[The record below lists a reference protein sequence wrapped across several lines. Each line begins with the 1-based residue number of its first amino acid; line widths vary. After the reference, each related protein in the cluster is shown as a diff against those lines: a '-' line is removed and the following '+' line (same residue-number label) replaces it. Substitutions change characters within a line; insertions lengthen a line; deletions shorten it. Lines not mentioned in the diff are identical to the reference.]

1 MKMTSDF
8 NLDDLYN
15 EEAAIAG
22 SGQFILQYVFLLDK
36 DGKILTC
43 DESGRE
49 FLKKIDLG
57 IFYAQLHSIKLNS
70 AITNTTI
77 ILGNKSYNL
86 RVVPTDLE
94 QRTTLTPNSD
104 SEFIIVLQ
112 DQTLFSIIYQ
122 SLNKVKLAYFKSIDD
137 INQTIQELDKIF
149 GSSLS
154 GIFVTNSNSTV
165 IYANPAYIN
174 ATGLALE
181 DIIGKNVSDLG
192 KSGMLNPLITPFIL
206 ETHESLTTLQKLG
219 TGKFAIISGSP
230 VYDSGGEPI
239 LIITCVNVI
248 TGIMKADFPDQFYDP
263 ANLKL
268 NINKRKKEHSID
280 IIAESQ
286 VMKTILQEA
295 IKIARYNVTVLL
307 LGDSGVGKEVI
318 ASIIHASSIR
328 NNEKFIKINCS
339 TISPSLLESELF
351 GYEPGAFTG
360 ALSKGKAGL
369 FEVAG
374 KGTLLLDEIG
384 DMPIDL
390 QAKLLRVLQNHEF
403 YRVGGVEPITS
414 HARIIAST
422 NRDLEKMV
430 EQGKFREDLFYRL
443 NVISIHIPPLRERKE
458 DIRPLLLHFLYIFN
472 KKYGTNKQFSE
483 ELIEVLENYH
493 WPGNIRELQNVVER
507 LIVLCIEEYL
517 QPGHLYSKYRL
528 GKPTSSSSED
538 AIQVNKLIPL
548 KDAVNEVENLL
559 VKKAMSICKSTRKAA
574 ELLGVSQST
583 IMRKLK
589 ENNIKAID

>member
-1 MKMTSDF
+1 MAFYF
-8 NLDDLYN
+8 NTDDLFN
-15 EEAAIAG
+15 EDASHSG

-36 DGKILTC
+36 EGKILTC

-86 RVVPTDLE
+86 RMVPTDLQ
-94 QRTTLTPNSD
+94 QRTNLTPNASD

-112 DQTLFSIIYQ
+112 DQTLFSIIFQ
-122 SLNKVKLAYFKSIDD
+122 SLNKVKLSYFQSIDD
-137 INQTIQELDKIF
+137 INPTIHEMNKIF

-165 IYANPAYIN
+165 IYANAAYIN
-174 ATGLALE
+174 ATGLTLG

-230 VYDSGGEPI
+230 VYDSGGNPI

-248 TGIMKADFPDQFYDP
+248 STIMKADFPDQFYDP

-268 NINKRKKEHSID
+268 NINKRGKEHSID

-286 VMKTILQEA
+286 IMKTILQEA

-318 ASIIHASSIR
+318 ASIIHSSSIR

-384 DMPIDL
+384 DLPVDL

-403 YRVGGVEPITS
+403 YRVGGLEPITS
-414 HARIIAST
+414 NARIIAAT

-443 NVISIHIPPLRERKE
+443 NVISINIPPLRERKE
-458 DIRPLLLHFLYIFN
+458 DIKPLLLHFLYIFN

-483 ELIEVLENYH
+483 ELIEVLRNYH

-517 QPGHLYSKYRL
+517 LPGHLYSKYRL
-528 GKPTSSSSED
+528 GKATPSSED

-548 KDAVNEVENLL
+548 KDAINEVESLL
-559 VKKAMSICKSTRKAA
+559 VTRAMSVCKSTRKAA

-589 ENNIKAID
+589 ENNLNTTE

>member
-1 MKMTSDF
+1 MTSDF

>member
-1 MKMTSDF
+1 
-8 NLDDLYN
+8 
-15 EEAAIAG
+15 
-22 SGQFILQYVFLLDK
+22 
-36 DGKILTC
+36 
-43 DESGRE
+43 
-49 FLKKIDLG
+49 
-57 IFYAQLHSIKLNS
+57 
-70 AITNTTI
+70 
-77 ILGNKSYNL
+77 
-86 RVVPTDLE
+86 
-94 QRTTLTPNSD
+94 
-104 SEFIIVLQ
+104 
-112 DQTLFSIIYQ
+112 
-122 SLNKVKLAYFKSIDD
+122 
-137 INQTIQELDKIF
+137 
-149 GSSLS
+149 
-154 GIFVTNSNSTV
+154 
-165 IYANPAYIN
+165 
-174 ATGLALE
+174 
-181 DIIGKNVSDLG
+181 
-192 KSGMLNPLITPFIL
+192 
-206 ETHESLTTLQKLG
+206 
-219 TGKFAIISGSP
+219 
-230 VYDSGGEPI
+230 
-239 LIITCVNVI
+239 
-248 TGIMKADFPDQFYDP
+248 
-263 ANLKL
+263 
-268 NINKRKKEHSID
+268 
-280 IIAESQ
+280 
-286 VMKTILQEA
+286 
-295 IKIARYNVTVLL
+295 
-307 LGDSGVGKEVI
+307 
-318 ASIIHASSIR
+318 
-328 NNEKFIKINCS
+328 
-339 TISPSLLESELF
+339 
-351 GYEPGAFTG
+351 
-360 ALSKGKAGL
+360 L

>member
-1 MKMTSDF
+1 MAFES
-8 NLDDLYN
+8 NVDDLFN
-15 EEAAIAG
+15 EESTPGA
-22 SGQFILQYVFLLDK
+22 SDQFILQYVFLLDK
-36 DGKILTC
+36 EGKILTC
-43 DESGRE
+43 DESGRA
-49 FLKKIDLG
+49 FLKRIDLG

-86 RVVPTDLE
+86 RVVPTDL
-94 QRTTLTPNSD
+94 QHRSTLMPDSD

-112 DQTLFSIIYQ
+112 DQTLFSIIFQ
-122 SLNKVKLAYFKSIDD
+122 SLNKVKLAYFQSIDD
-137 INQTIQELDKIF
+137 INLTISELNEIF
-149 GSSLS
+149 GQSLS

-165 IYANPAYIN
+165 IYANSAYVN
-174 ATGLALE
+174 ATGLTLDE
-181 DIIGKNVSDLG
+181 IIGKNISDLG
-192 KSGMLNPLITPFIL
+192 KSGMLNPLITPAIL
-206 ETHESLTTLQKLG
+206 ETHENLTTLQKLG

-230 VYDSGGEPI
+230 VYDSGGDPI

-248 TGIMKADFPDQFYDP
+248 TTILKADFPDQFYDP
-263 ANLKL
+263 NNLKL
-268 NINKRKKEHSID
+268 NINKRGKEHSID

-286 VMKTILQEA
+286 IMKTILQEA

-328 NNEKFIKINCS
+328 NNEKFVKINCS

-369 FEVAG
+369 FEVAD
-374 KGTLLLDEIG
+374 KGTILLDEIG
-384 DMPIDL
+384 DLPIDL
-390 QAKLLRVLQNHEF
+390 QAKLLRVIQSHEF

-414 HARIIAST
+414 NVRIIAAT
-422 NRDLEKMV
+422 NRDLEKMIA
-430 EQGKFREDLFYRL
+430 QGKFREDLFYRL
-443 NVISIHIPPLRERKE
+443 NVISIDIPPLRDRKE
-458 DIRPLLLHFLYIFN
+458 DIKPLLLHFNYIFN
-472 KKYGTNKQFSE
+472 RKYGTNKQFSE
-483 ELIEVLENYH
+483 ELIGVLQKYH

-507 LIVLCIEEYL
+507 LIVLCIEDYL
-517 QPGHLYSKYRL
+517 LPEHLYSKYRL
-528 GKPTSSSSED
+528 GTPVQPSAD
-538 AIQVNKLIPL
+538 AIQVNRLIPL
-548 KDAVNEVENLL
+548 KEAISAVESIL
-559 VKKAMSICKSTRKAA
+559 VTQAMSSCKSTRKAA

-589 ENNIKAID
+589 ENNIDVQD

>member
-360 ALSKGKAGL
+360 PLSKGKAGL

>member
-1 MKMTSDF
+1 MTIDF
-8 NLDDLYN
+8 NADDLLN
-15 EEAAIAG
+15 EEA
-22 SGQFILQYVFLLDK
+22 SYFCSSPFILQYVFLLDK

-77 ILGNKSYNL
+77 ILENKSYNL
-86 RVVPTDLE
+86 RMVPTDLQ
-94 QRTTLTPNSD
+94 QRTTLTPDASD

-112 DQTLFSIIYQ
+112 DQTLFSIIFQ
-122 SLNKVKLAYFKSIDD
+122 SLNKVKLAYFQSIDD
-137 INQTIQELDKIF
+137 INPTIHEMNKIF

-165 IYANPAYIN
+165 IYANPAYVK
-174 ATGLALE
+174 ATGLSLGE
-181 DIIGKNVSDLG
+181 IIGKNVSDLG

-230 VYDSGGEPI
+230 VYDSTGEPI

-248 TGIMKADFPDQFYDP
+248 STIMKADFPDQFYDP

-268 NINKRKKEHSID
+268 NINKRGKEHSID

-318 ASIIHASSIR
+318 ASIIHSSSTR

-384 DMPIDL
+384 DMPVDL

-414 HARIIAST
+414 QARIIAAT
-422 NRDLEKMV
+422 NKDLEKMV
-430 EQGKFREDLFYRL
+430 EQGKFREDLYYRL
-443 NVISIHIPPLRERKE
+443 NVISINIPPLRERKE
-458 DIRPLLLHFLYIFN
+458 DIKPLLLHFLYIFN
-472 KKYGTNKQFSE
+472 KKYGTNKKFSE
-483 ELIEVLENYH
+483 ELIEVLQNYH

-517 QPGHLYSKYRL
+517 LPGHLYSKYKL
-528 GKPTSSSSED
+528 GIATPPSD
-538 AIQVNKLIPL
+538 GAIQVNQLMPL
-548 KDAVNEVENLL
+548 KDAVNEVENIL
-559 VKKAMSICKSTRKAA
+559 VTKAMAVCKSTRKAA

-589 ENNIKAID
+589 ENNIAVTD